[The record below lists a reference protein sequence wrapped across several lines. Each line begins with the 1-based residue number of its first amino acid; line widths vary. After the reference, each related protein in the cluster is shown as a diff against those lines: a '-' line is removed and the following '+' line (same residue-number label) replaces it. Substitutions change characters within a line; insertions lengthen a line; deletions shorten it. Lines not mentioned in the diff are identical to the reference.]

1 MIKILDFWADW
12 CYPCKIMDPVLE
24 EVEKE
29 LKDQVVIEKINVDQN
44 PAKATEFGVMSI
56 PTYIVTKDDKEVDRL
71 IGATS
76 KENFSNFIKKHVPQE

>member
-1 MIKILDFWADW
+1 MIKILDFWAEW

-29 LKDQVVIEKINVDQN
+29 LKDRVVIEKINVDEN
-44 PAKATEFGVMSI
+44 PGKATEFGVMSI
-56 PTYIVTKDDKEVDRL
+56 PTYIITKDNQEVDRM

-76 KENFSNFIKKHVPQE
+76 KENFSNFINKHIPLE